1 MQDEEFPTPLRANL
15 KPLTPLRQQ
24 KKERGTKLSTIPILA
39 PPRSVLNIAF
49 FGKQLTVDK
58 IFPAFLNWSKMF
70 HNCTN
75 FHLPLPSSRHL

>member
-24 KKERGTKLSTIPILA
+24 KKERGTKMSTIPILA

-58 IFPAFLNWSKMF
+58 IFPAFLNWSKNVSQL
-70 HNCTN
+70 H
-75 FHLPLPSSRHL
+75 